1 MRPVKAQVT
10 VAGGTPEPR
19 LATRVGG
26 IRARRARVP
35 LSQPTKPADADQ
47 EPAPSAAP
55 GQQALQDRVAAL
67 LRRHWLITVLAAAGL
82 LLRLASELAY
92 RPALIYVDSLKYLYG
107 ASPGSDPLGYKAVL
121 LALGNLEAVV
131 LLQHLLGI
139 GVAVLIYALVL
150 RRGASRWLA
159 ALAALP
165 VLLDAYQ
172 VQMEQTIMPDVWFD
186 AMIVAGLAFL
196 LWRPALTAPFAAAG
210 GLILGTSA
218 TVRDVGELLIV
229 PALVYVI
236 VAAGGWRRVIGL
248 GGTLCLAFL
257 LPILCYCSVSYL
269 NTGHFWLARS
279 QSTAGRLSA
288 AADCATLKLPADVRP
303 LCPTPGEQANGPD
316 WLEHS
321 NLSPLHTAAI
331 PPEANRT
338 ALIDTLESAVE
349 HQQPGR
355 VAVAIARDSVRL
367 FALTRDGVQSVTP
380 IARWQFQGYYAVYP
394 PWVNLG
400 KNYAIIVGVQKQAFG
415 TFSFRKLG
423 RAHVD
428 RPVAAFLRSYQLRGG
443 YTPGPLFALFTLAG
457 VIGSVLALLR
467 RSGNPRTRQLAL
479 ACLLFTVTA
488 VTMLLVPDVLEFS
501 WRYQLPALV
510 TLPPAGVLGF
520 SAILSARRARGESKG
535 ERVIEASD
543 VAWVPGASAE
553 SPDST

>member
-10 VAGGTPEPR
+10 VGGGTPEPR

-26 IRARRARVP
+26 LRTRRARVP
-35 LSQPTKPADADQ
+35 LSQPAKPADADQ

-196 LWRPALTAPFAAAG
+196 LWRPALTVPFAAAG

-248 GGTLCLAFL
+248 GGSLCLAFL

-321 NLSPLHTAAI
+321 NLSPLHTAI

-338 ALIDTLESAVE
+338 ALIGTLESAVE
-349 HQQPGR
+349 HQQSGR

-520 SAILSARRARGESKG
+520 SAILSARRARSESKG

-553 SPDST
+553 SPDSA

>member
-10 VAGGTPEPR
+10 AAGGTPEPR

-165 VLLDAYQ
+165 ALLDAYQ

-196 LWRPALTAPFAAAG
+196 LWRPALTVPFAAAG

-248 GGTLCLAFL
+248 GGSLCLAFL

-338 ALIDTLESAVE
+338 ALIGTLESAVE

-479 ACLLFTVTA
+479 ACLLFTLTA

-520 SAILSARRARGESKG
+520 SAILSARRARSESKG
-535 ERVIEASD
+535 ERVIGASD
-543 VAWVPGASAE
+543 VAWVPGPSAE
-553 SPDST
+553 SPDSA